1 MRWAWFAV
9 AVLVAAVAGGS
20 VAWFT
25 RDQAAGR
32 PSAAAS
38 ASQAQPSAP
47 PLTVGQAVSLM
58 ARLTSGDRAQVASAI
73 AMASGQQVPASAVR
87 GLRTLA
93 PVTADIGSFRELAPT
108 VASLTATDR
117 TGTRWLLHLVWQN
130 GAWLVLDSVKQ

>member
-1 MRWAWFAV
+1 VRWAWFAA

-25 RDQAAGR
+25 RDQTAGQ

-47 PLTVGQAVSLM
+47 PLTVGQAASLM
-58 ARLTSGDRAQVASAI
+58 ARLTSGDSAEVTSAI
-73 AMASGQQVPASAVR
+73 AMPSGQQVPASAVR

-93 PVTADIGSFRELAPT
+93 PVTADVGSFRELAPA
-108 VASLTATDR
+108 VGSLTATDR
-117 TGTRWLLHLVWQN
+117 TGTKWLVHLVWQN
-130 GAWLVLDSVKQ
+130 GAWLVLDSVKR

>member
-1 MRWAWFAV
+1 VRWTWFWV
-9 AVLVAAVAGGS
+9 AVLAAVVAGGS

-25 RDQAAGR
+25 EHGAAGQ

-47 PLTVGQAVSLM
+47 PLTASQAASLLT
-58 ARLTSGDRAQVASAI
+58 RLTSGDSAQVTSAI
-73 AMASGQQVPASAVR
+73 AMPAGLQVPASAVR

-108 VASLTATDR
+108 VAALTVTDR
-117 TGTRWLLHLVWQN
+117 TRTTWLLHLVWMN
-130 GAWLVLDSVKQ
+130 GAWLVLDSVQQ

>member
-20 VAWFT
+20 IAWFT
-25 RDQAAGR
+25 RDQAAGQ

-47 PLTVGQAVSLM
+47 PLTASQAASLM
-58 ARLTSGDRAQVASAI
+58 ARLTSGDSAEVTSAI
-73 AMASGQQVPASAVR
+73 VMPSGQQVPASAVR

-93 PVTADIGSFRELAPT
+93 PVTTDIGSFRELAPT

-117 TGTRWLLHLVWQN
+117 TGTTWLLHLVWQH

>member
-1 MRWAWFAV
+1 MRWTWFWV
-9 AVLVAAVAGGS
+9 AVLAAVVAGGS

-25 RDQAAGR
+25 EHGAAGQ

-47 PLTVGQAVSLM
+47 PLTASQAASLLT
-58 ARLTSGDRAQVASAI
+58 RLTSGDSAQVTSAI
-73 AMASGQQVPASAVR
+73 AMPAGLQVPASAVR

-108 VASLTATDR
+108 VAALTVTDR
-117 TGTRWLLHLVWQN
+117 TRTTWLLHLVWMN
-130 GAWLVLDSVKQ
+130 GAWLVLDSVQQ